1 MLNKVILMGRL
12 TKAPELRTTNN
23 GTNVTTFT
31 IAVDTGYGEDK
42 KTDFINCVAWK
53 KTADFVAKYFS
64 KGQMII
70 VLGRISTR
78 TYEDKNGGKKYV
90 TEVIANEVQ
99 FGESKKADTEPTD
112 NDNFIP
118 LDDEDLP
125 FN

>member
-12 TKAPELRTTNN
+12 TKDPELRTTNN
-23 GTNVTTFT
+23 GKNVTTFT

-42 KTDFINCVAWK
+42 KTDFINCVAWN
-53 KTADFVAKYFS
+53 KTAEFINKYFS

-78 TYEDKNGGKKYV
+78 NYEDKNGDKKYI

-99 FGESKKADTEPTD
+99 FGESKKADADPTEDELT
-112 NDNFIP
+112 P
-118 LDDEDLP
+118 LDVDDDMP
-125 FN
+125 F